1 MKKTIDALINSLLYA
16 LYMFL
21 SCLVVMFA
29 EILAV
34 KIANLFVVTGYYE
47 LCILR
52 AVIYTLGVNGIL
64 GIIAFREGF
73 KNAKATPVATAIS
86 GVLATFL
93 YGIFC
98 LLFSFEAFCAGGVKS
113 IAVLAKFGES
123 INSSAFKG
131 TLDRFDIIPYFF
143 MNAAIYIVVMIALNA
158 VGAHRRRLDRIE
170 MNVVTQEEQTQ
181 TEGNQE

>member
-1 MKKTIDALINSLLYA
+1 MKKTIDVLINSLLYS

-34 KIANLFVVTGYYE
+34 KVVNLFVVTDLYS

-52 AVIYTLGVNGIL
+52 AVVYTVGVNGIL
-64 GIIAFREGF
+64 GIISFREGF

-86 GVLATFL
+86 GVIATIF
-93 YGIFC
+93 YGVFC
-98 LLFSFEAFCAGGVKS
+98 LLFSFEAFCAGGARS
-113 IAVLAKFGES
+113 IAILAKFGES
-123 INSSAFKG
+123 INSPVFKG

-143 MNAAIYIVVMIALNA
+143 MNAAIYIAVMIVLNV
-158 VGAHRRRLDRIE
+158 VGAHKRKLDRIE
-170 MNVVTQEEQTQ
+170 MNVVTSEDQTQ
-181 TEGNQE
+181 TEGTQE